1 MGNFNYS
8 VVQRLLSEVTSRV
21 YFIFIKMTQNG
32 SPSAAKTLEEICE
45 MDEMKKKT
53 AVTSSV
59 LATANILRE
68 CPEKEEL
75 SSLVLALRER
85 FSTWIESTTRYKLP
99 ATKREKLWKLFHQF
113 SLHDGYDLCIALDKS
128 LDLNAHETF
137 WQLFMEKEFL
147 RQVINS
153 LSPPQ
158 PSTSSAETTR
168 ELSKVEEN
176 AIRYAA
182 GYVIRKLETK
192 YSKQKTESSME
203 CTQALQEMAGKL
215 HTRRSM
221 TTHPS
226 GSWTHLVDRGGLYH
240 VEDMVESTT

>member
-85 FSTWIESTTRYKLP
+85 FSTSERPLYHMCAKRWVES
-99 ATKREKLWKLFHQF
+99 
-113 SLHDGYDLCIALDKS
+113 
-128 LDLNAHETF
+128 
-137 WQLFMEKEFL
+137 
-147 RQVINS
+147 
-153 LSPPQ
+153 
-158 PSTSSAETTR
+158 
-168 ELSKVEEN
+168 
-176 AIRYAA
+176 
-182 GYVIRKLETK
+182 GYVET
-192 YSKQKTESSME
+192 
-203 CTQALQEMAGKL
+203 L
-215 HTRRSM
+215 HQLILKCM
-221 TTHPS
+221 MII
-226 GSWTHLVDRGGLYH
+226 LDFA
-240 VEDMVESTT
+240 